1 MILLLGASGYVG
13 QAFSSELRRRR
24 WPFIPLTRKAIDYT
38 SFHILFDYVRK
49 MRPEFIINAAGYAPN
64 PNVDACE
71 LAREEVLCGNA
82 LLPQTIAR
90 VCLLNN
96 TPWGHVSSGCI
107 YVGAKVAAEWGRMRI
122 ERDLN
127 QPEIRRLFAEHPEKI
142 YGFTEWD
149 EPNFSFRHAP
159 CNFYSGTKALA
170 EEAIRGVGQSYIWR
184 PRMPFNEYDE
194 TRNLLSKLQHYARVY
209 DNVNSISHLDEFV
222 RACLELWERQA
233 PFGIYNVVNPGAV
246 TTRRI
251 VEMIQRILKP
261 DRRFEFW
268 KNDEEFYRC
277 QAKTPRS
284 NCILD
289 ASKLLSLGVRM
300 RPVEEALEDALERW
314 QTASPSAEFAGAGV
328 L

>member
-13 QAFSSELRRRR
+13 QAFSAQLRRRR
-24 WPFIPLTRKAIDYT
+24 WSFIPLTRRAIDYT
-38 SFHILFDYVRK
+38 SFDILFDYVRK

-64 PNVDACE
+64 PNVDVCE
-71 LAREEVLCGNA
+71 SEREEALCANA
-82 LLPQTIAR
+82 LLPQTVAR
-90 VCLLNN
+90 ACLMTN
-96 TPWGHVSSGCI
+96 TTWGHVSSGSI
-107 YVGAKVAAEWGRMRI
+107 YTGAKVADRGRMRI

-127 QPEIRRLFAEHPEKI
+127 QPEMRELFAEHPEQI

-184 PRMPFNEYDE
+184 PRMMFNEFDE
-194 TRNLLSKLQHYARVY
+194 PRNLLSKLQHYDRVY

-233 PFGIYNVVNPGAV
+233 PFGIYNVVNPGAIA
-246 TTRRI
+246 TQRI
-251 VEMIQRILKP
+251 MEMIQKILKP
-261 DRRFEFW
+261 VRHFEFW
-268 KNDEEFYRC
+268 ENDGEFYRC
-277 QAKTPRS
+277 QAKVPRS

-289 ASKLLSLGVRM
+289 ASKLLSHGVKM
-300 RPVEEALEDALERW
+300 RPVEVALADALERW
-314 QTASPSAEFAGAGV
+314 QTASMPVEFAGAGIR
-328 L
+328 